1 MDYRELIE
9 RCNIERVSSERLK
22 SCLPFVCKEA
32 DINDF
37 FANDVHGY
45 QKRKLTKAYIVTA
58 KKNPEDVIV
67 AYTISNDSIRL
78 TNKLAEEYKE
88 QFLDDTDLRDKN
100 IKRFPGV
107 LIGRFGTA
115 EKYEHQGYGSA
126 VMDVI
131 KVLAG
136 SVLQTGCRFLIVDA
150 INKEETMAFYRKN
163 GFRLLVEDERLEAK
177 YVGVGVGQLPLRT
190 RLMYFDLIQLDA

>member
-9 RCNIERVSSERLK
+9 KCNIERVSPERLK
-22 SCLPFVCKEA
+22 SCAPFVCSEK

-37 FANDVHGY
+37 FASDVHGY

-58 KKNPEDVIV
+58 KENPNDVIV

-78 TNKLAEEYKE
+78 TNKLADEYKDL
-88 QFLDDTDLRDKN
+88 FLEETDLRDKN

-115 EKYEHQGYGSA
+115 KKFEHQGYGSA

-150 INKEETMAFYRKN
+150 INKPDTLAFYKRN
-163 GFRLLVEDERLEAK
+163 GFKFLVEDERLEAK
-177 YVGVGVGQLPLRT
+177 YVGVGVGNLPLHT
-190 RLMYFDLIQLDA
+190 RLMYFDMLSLAE